1 MLYGEFYSESGLG
14 SERKQSYYKIL
25 TMKNVVEELNG
36 QTTKTVVILLRTVRI
51 YHSPERTRTAK
62 VPVKSLLSKS

>member
-1 MLYGEFYSESGLG
+1 
-14 SERKQSYYKIL
+14 
-25 TMKNVVEELNG
+25 MKNVVEELNG